1 MKLLD
6 TSVAIDHLR
15 GVRAANQL
23 LQQLVDSDESITAS
37 EVVRFELLAGVHSD
51 EMEQL
56 EQFCATVEWIPVHEE
71 VARAAGTLALRYR
84 RAYQGIDDVD
94 YLIAGTALALG
105 AEILTT
111 NVRHFPMF
119 PGLQPP
125 Y

>member
-1 MKLLD
+1 MNCLQACTATKWSNLNS
-6 TSVAIDHLR
+6 SVPP
-15 GVRAANQL
+15 
-23 LQQLVDSDESITAS
+23 SK
-37 EVVRFELLAGVHSD
+37 
-51 EMEQL
+51 
-56 EQFCATVEWIPVHEE
+56 WIPVNED

-111 NVRHFPMF
+111 NVRHVPMF